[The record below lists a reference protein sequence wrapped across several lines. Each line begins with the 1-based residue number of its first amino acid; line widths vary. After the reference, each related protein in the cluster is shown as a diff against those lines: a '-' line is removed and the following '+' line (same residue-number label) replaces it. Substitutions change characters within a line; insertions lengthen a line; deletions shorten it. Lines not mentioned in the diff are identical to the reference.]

1 MPCIFICQ
9 IWQLY
14 PSQQR
19 KYFSSTLNKYPR
31 TGERNPW
38 GCREKQE
45 YLNRQEHGKL
55 SSSSCLKQLEGRG
68 DDNPW
73 ETQPKHVFFSRP
85 NPSKLQEISASFTV
99 LPKDTILNV
108 AGHARDVV
116 WDAAQCRFSQS
127 YYKEVVMKQN
137 ESVWLKSA
145 VLTQNISFFFFFSK
159 IFLMCGTS
167 WQAESL
173 RKHKELSGRS
183 EMPSASKGGFCS
195 TLLAVFQQA
204 GSQGGQLRGR
214 CIGRHN
220 SALTASFRWE
230 GGSTRGAEA
239 PACLRVAPQSPPPHH
254 PVTLDMFPPFHRRAK
269 GGSLGHLRVESQTQL
284 FAITLYLLPM
294 VQNPK
299 CSFSLL
305 FLSLSHVRPFA
316 TPWTVVHGILQ
327 ARILEWVAFFF
338 QGIFPT

>member
-167 WQAESL
+167 MANQLYYPWFLNQFFFFSFC
-173 RKHKELSGRS
+173 RK
-183 EMPSASKGGFCS
+183 F
-195 TLLAVFQQA
+195 
-204 GSQGGQLRGR
+204 R
-214 CIGRHN
+214 C
-220 SALTASFRWE
+220 F
-230 GGSTRGAEA
+230 
-239 PACLRVAPQSPPPHH
+239 
-254 PVTLDMFPPFHRRAK
+254 
-269 GGSLGHLRVESQTQL
+269 
-284 FAITLYLLPM
+284 
-294 VQNPK
+294 
-299 CSFSLL
+299 
-305 FLSLSHVRPFA
+305 FLSNPLCIPH
-316 TPWTVVHGILQ
+316 INNY
-327 ARILEWVAFFF
+327 F
-338 QGIFPT
+338 QNLGE